1 MEKIGFLERYAKL
14 ADTTLRIEQERY
26 SDSYRAIILP
36 NYLSEFFF
44 DNLSGDDKDSAE
56 TQYFFGENSLFPS
69 ADGDTIGQSLRRL
82 SAKLEVMYTLHDNPT
97 LPSRLNIIPNFSLF
111 KTVEYD
117 NERPVIHIV
126 SFEDVVE
133 DMMRGGDGLYWYS
146 ELKTKASQKTY
157 PNLYALLN
165 VELTDAIK
173 HGLDSA
179 CRLS

>member
-1 MEKIGFLERYAKL
+1 MKDIEFLEKYAKL

-26 SDSYRAIILP
+26 GGSYRAIILP
-36 NYLSEFFF
+36 NYLSEFLF
-44 DNLSGDDKDSAE
+44 DNLSGDDKDGTE
-56 TQYFFGENSLFPS
+56 TQFFFGENSLFPS

-117 NERPVIHIV
+117 NERPEIQMV

-133 DMMRGGDGLYWYS
+133 DLMRGGNGIYWYS
-146 ELKTKASQKTY
+146 ELKAKASQKTY
-157 PNLYALLN
+157 PNFHALLN